1 MPAESKRA
9 KALRYIA
16 EERVS
21 VTSAN
26 EHGIRLLVRGSR
38 AEPYHVAYGTDSRGR
53 VISECSCVNGTEYH
67 VVRPRCCHLEIA
79 KLLHRV

>member
-1 MPAESKRA
+1 MPVESKRV

-26 EHGIRLLVRGSR
+26 EHGIRLEVRGSR
-38 AEPYHVAYGTDSRGR
+38 AEPYHVAYGTDSRGHT
-53 VISECSCVNGTEYH
+53 ISECSCVNGTEYH
-67 VVRPRCCHLEIA
+67 PVTPKCCHVEVA

>member
-1 MPAESKRA
+1 METKRQ

-26 EHGIRLLVRGSR
+26 EHGIRLEVRGSR
-38 AEPYHVAYGTDSRGR
+38 AEPYHVAYGTDRRGHT
-53 VISECSCVNGTEYH
+53 ISECSCVNGTEYYIAA
-67 VVRPRCCHLEIA
+67 PRCSHVEIA
-79 KLLHRV
+79 KLLHRI